1 MTSNVF
7 SILLP
12 EIKELIAQGDRGA
25 LSAFCQGG
33 HPADVAEAVAG
44 LSPDDLE
51 RFFGLVDTEEGAEVF
66 GHLPEELQV
75 KLATRIGTRRLAA
88 VLTHMPPDERVDLV
102 KAIPEEAREAVL
114 PALAHAEREDIRRL
128 AAYQEGTAG
137 SVMTSDYASLPP
149 DITVREALERLR
161 HEAPDRE
168 TIYYV
173 YIVDSNRRL
182 VGFVSLKDL
191 ILARPDQRLDEL
203 MHREVISVNATDDQ
217 EAVAREIQKYDF
229 IAIPVV
235 DDRGVL
241 VGIVTHDDALDILTQ
256 EQTEDLEKLM
266 AIGGTHEPGVYLT
279 KPAWEHFRNRAG
291 WIVGLAA
298 LEIVSG
304 WIIHSYEATLSHL
317 MILALYMPMVAD
329 TGGNTGSQSATVV
342 VRALAL
348 GEVKPSFK
356 DILRVLWKELQ
367 VAVFLAVVLGVLSS
381 AKVLFLSH
389 DSYIPAGFSLGPI
402 AGVIGL
408 ALAIQVVTATLVG
421 AILPM
426 GAAALDLDPAVVA
439 SPALTTIVDITGLL
453 IYFATAKMLLGI

>member
-12 EIKELIAQGDRGA
+12 EIKELIAQGDRAA
-25 LSAFCQGG
+25 LSAFCRGV
-33 HPADVAEAVAG
+33 HPADVAEAIAD

-51 RFFGLVDTEEGAEVF
+51 RFFALVDAEEGAEVF

-75 KLATRIGTRRLAA
+75 RLATRIGTRRLAA

-173 YIVDSNRRL
+173 YIVDSDHRL
-182 VGFVSLKDL
+182 IGFVSLKDL

-203 MHREVISVNATDDQ
+203 MHREIISVNATDDQ
-217 EAVAREIQKYDF
+217 ETVAREIQKYDF

-266 AIGGTHEPGVYLT
+266 AIGGSHEPGVYLA

-348 GEVKPSFK
+348 GEIKPSFK

-367 VAVFLAVVLGVLSS
+367 VAVLLAVVLGVLSS
-381 AKVLFLSH
+381 GKVLFLSH
-389 DSYIPAGFSLGPI
+389 HSYIPAGFSLGPI

-453 IYFATAKMLLGI
+453 IYFTTAKMLLGI

>member
-1 MTSNVF
+1 MTEILF

-12 EIKELIAQGDRGA
+12 EIRELVAEGNRPA
-25 LSAFCQGG
+25 LNTFCREV
-33 HPADVAEAVAG
+33 HPADVAEAIRQLPAEE
-44 LSPDDLE
+44 LT
-51 RFFGLVDTEEGAEVF
+51 RFFDLIDPEPGADVF
-66 GHLPEELQV
+66 KHLPDSVQLELAPR
-75 KLATRIGTRRLAA
+75 LPTRRLAA
-88 VLTHMPPDERVDLV
+88 LLSEMPPDERVDLV
-102 KAIPEEAREAVL
+102 KAIPEEALEAVL
-114 PALAHAEREDIRRL
+114 PAMAHAEREDIRRL
-128 AAYQEGTAG
+128 AAYEEGTAG

-149 DITVREALERLR
+149 GITVAEALERLR

-168 TIYYV
+168 TVYYV
-173 YIVDSNRRL
+173 YIVDREHHL
-182 VGFVSLKDL
+182 IGFVSLKDL
-191 ILARPDQRLDEL
+191 ILARPTQRLDEL
-203 MHREVISVNATDDQ
+203 AHREVISVNAADDQ
-217 EAVAREIQKYDF
+217 ETVARLIQKYDF

-235 DDRGVL
+235 NDDGVL

-266 AIGGTHEPGVYLT
+266 AIGGSHEPGVYLA
-279 KPAWEHFRNRAG
+279 KSAWLHFRNRAG

-304 WIIHSYEATLSHL
+304 WIIHSYETALGHL

-329 TGGNTGSQSATVV
+329 TGGNTGSQSGTVV

-348 GEVKPSFK
+348 GELKPSFK

-367 VAVFLAVVLGVLSS
+367 VAVLLAVVLGVLSS

-389 DSYIPAGFSLGPI
+389 SSYIPPGFSLAAI

-426 GAAALDLDPAVVA
+426 GAAALKLDPAVVA

-453 IYFATAKMLLGI
+453 IYFTTAKMLLGI

>member
-1 MTSNVF
+1 MSKALFT
-7 SILLP
+7 ILLP
-12 EIKELIAQGDRGA
+12 ELRELLAEENRSELDT
-25 LSAFCQGG
+25 FCREV
-33 HPADVAEAVAG
+33 HPATVAETVAQ
-44 LSPDDLE
+44 LQVHELA
-51 RFFGLVDTEEGAEVF
+51 RLFGLIDQETGAQIF
-66 GHLPEELQV
+66 HHLPDALQV
-75 KLATRIGTRRLAA
+75 QVATRLATRRLAGI
-88 VLTHMPPDERVDLV
+88 LTHMPPDERVDLV
-102 KAIPEEAREAVL
+102 KAIPEEARDAVL
-114 PALAHAEREDIRRL
+114 PALAQAEREDIRRL
-128 AAYQEGTAG
+128 AAYEEGTAG

-173 YIVDSNRRL
+173 YIVDPGHHL
-182 VGFVSLKDL
+182 IGFVSLKDL
-191 ILARPDQRLDEL
+191 ILARPDQRLEEL
-203 MHREVISVNATDDQ
+203 MHREVISVNAGDDQ
-217 EAVAREIQKYDF
+217 ETVARLIQKYDF

-235 DDRGVL
+235 NDDGVL

-266 AIGGTHEPGVYLT
+266 AIGGTHEPGVYLA
-279 KPAWEHFRNRAG
+279 KSAWLHFRNRAG

-329 TGGNTGSQSATVV
+329 TGGNTGSQSGTVV

-348 GEVKPSFK
+348 GELKPSFK

-367 VAVFLAVVLGVLSS
+367 VAALLAVVLGILSS

-389 DSYIPAGFSLGPI
+389 SSYIPPGFSLAAI

-426 GAAALDLDPAVVA
+426 GAAALKLDPAVVA

-453 IYFATAKMLLGI
+453 IYFTTAKMLLGL